1 MIRSIKDARD
11 KGYALD
17 PSLIH
22 LYARSGSLKVRD
34 LIFYFIRRHS
44 SIFSALDKEF
54 RLRFMVDFI
63 RDTFDNPSY
72 WLDENVRAFLFELD
86 NYDVQDPLRQ
96 DLLQSLLGVIDS
108 FITDESIARH
118 VESTVADIL
127 LRTHPEMLR
136 TKVFSY
142 SDEMAGIFKSA
153 QRYIKPH

>member
-1 MIRSIKDARD
+1 MN
-11 KGYALD
+11 L
-17 PSLIH
+17 L
-22 LYARSGSLKVRD
+22 
-34 LIFYFIRRHS
+34 
-44 SIFSALDKEF
+44 
-54 RLRFMVDFI
+54 
-63 RDTFDNPSY
+63 
-72 WLDENVRAFLFELD
+72 
-86 NYDVQDPLRQ
+86 Q